1 MKNYNWLL
9 WGAAAFLVV
18 RYLKKKNGGAAIT
31 TAPQELQPQPGT
43 GIPNKVGTSVVETLN
58 IPYERAERTADIV
71 GTPTPPSQS
80 FKPGEL

>member
-18 RYLKKKNGGAAIT
+18 RYLKKKNGGTSIT
-31 TAPQELQPQPGT
+31 TAPQELQPAGM
-43 GIPNKVGTSVVETLN
+43 PNKVGTSVVGTVN
-58 IPYERAERTADIV
+58 MPYARAERTADIV